1 MKFPLKSNPA
11 VNIEITPLIDIVFI
25 LVIFFVATSKISE
38 SQFLNI
44 DLPESNYLE
53 SNEDNLNNQIIVKS
67 NGEIIIGSKTY
78 QSDEINLE
86 MALLDNLT
94 VENVVILSIEKKVY
108 HEQTI
113 AIMDLLQKNN
123 FTDIKIKTLSQW
135 NKIRIKDFL
144 DIP

>member
-53 SNEDNLNNQIIVKS
+53 SNADNLNNQIIVKS
-67 NGEIIIGSKTY
+67 NGKIIIGLKTY
-78 QSDEINLE
+78 QFDEINLE

-123 FTDIKIKTLSQW
+123 FTDIKIKTLSQ
-135 NKIRIKDFL
+135 
-144 DIP
+144 

>member
-78 QSDEINLE
+78 QSNEINLE

-123 FTDIKIKTLSQW
+123 FIDIKIKTLSQ
-135 NKIRIKDFL
+135 
-144 DIP
+144 

>member
-11 VNIEITPLIDIVFI
+11 INIEITPLIDIVFI

-53 SNEDNLNNQIIVKS
+53 SNADNLNNQIIVRS
-67 NGEIIIGSKTY
+67 NGEIIIGSKTF
-78 QSDEINLE
+78 QSGEINLE

-123 FTDIKIKTLSQW
+123 FTDIKIKTLSQ
-135 NKIRIKDFL
+135 
-144 DIP
+144 

>member
-53 SNEDNLNNQIIVKS
+53 SNADNLNNQIIVRS

-78 QSDEINLE
+78 QSGEINLE
-86 MALLDNLT
+86 TALLDNLT

-123 FTDIKIKTLSQW
+123 FTDIKIKTLSQ
-135 NKIRIKDFL
+135 
-144 DIP
+144 

>member
-78 QSDEINLE
+78 QYDEINLE

-123 FTDIKIKTLSQW
+123 FTDIKIKTLSQ
-135 NKIRIKDFL
+135 
-144 DIP
+144 

>member
-53 SNEDNLNNQIIVKS
+53 SNADNLNNQIIVKS

-78 QSDEINLE
+78 QSDGINLE

-123 FTDIKIKTLSQW
+123 FTDIKIKTLSQ
-135 NKIRIKDFL
+135 
-144 DIP
+144 

>member
-67 NGEIIIGSKTY
+67 NGEIIIGSKTF

-123 FTDIKIKTLSQW
+123 FIDIKIKTLSQ
-135 NKIRIKDFL
+135 
-144 DIP
+144 

>member
-67 NGEIIIGSKTY
+67 NGEIIIGSKTF
-78 QSDEINLE
+78 QSGEIN
-86 MALLDNLT
+86 
-94 VENVVILSIEKKVY
+94 
-108 HEQTI
+108 
-113 AIMDLLQKNN
+113 
-123 FTDIKIKTLSQW
+123 
-135 NKIRIKDFL
+135 
-144 DIP
+144 

>member
-1 MKFPLKSNPA
+1 MKFDVKSNPA

-123 FTDIKIKTLSQW
+123 FIDIKIKTLSQ
-135 NKIRIKDFL
+135 
-144 DIP
+144 

>member
-53 SNEDNLNNQIIVKS
+53 SNADNLNNQIIIKS

-78 QSDEINLE
+78 KSGEINLE

-123 FTDIKIKTLSQW
+123 FTDIKIRTLS
-135 NKIRIKDFL
+135 K
-144 DIP
+144 

>member
-11 VNIEITPLIDIVFI
+11 VNIEITHLIDIVFI

-53 SNEDNLNNQIIVKS
+53 SNADNLNNQIIVRS
-67 NGEIIIGSKTY
+67 NGEIIIGSKTF
-78 QSDEINLE
+78 QSGEINLE

-123 FTDIKIKTLSQW
+123 FTDIKIKTLSQ
-135 NKIRIKDFL
+135 
-144 DIP
+144 

>member
-53 SNEDNLNNQIIVKS
+53 SNADNLNNQIIIKS

-78 QSDEINLE
+78 KSGEINLE

-123 FTDIKIKTLSQW
+123 FIDIKIKTLSQW

>member
-53 SNEDNLNNQIIVKS
+53 SNADNLNNQIIIKS

-78 QSDEINLE
+78 QSGEINLE

-123 FTDIKIKTLSQW
+123 FTDIKIRTLS
-135 NKIRIKDFL
+135 K
-144 DIP
+144 

>member
-53 SNEDNLNNQIIVKS
+53 SNADNLNNQIIVKS

-78 QSDEINLE
+78 QSNEINLE
-86 MALLDNLT
+86 MALLNNLT

-123 FTDIKIKTLSQW
+123 FIDIKIKTLSQ
-135 NKIRIKDFL
+135 
-144 DIP
+144 

>member
-1 MKFPLKSNPA
+1 MKFSLKSNPA

-123 FTDIKIKTLSQW
+123 FIDIKIKTLSQ
-135 NKIRIKDFL
+135 
-144 DIP
+144 

>member
-53 SNEDNLNNQIIVKS
+53 SNADNLNNQIIVKS

-78 QSDEINLE
+78 QSNEINLE

-123 FTDIKIKTLSQW
+123 FIDIKIKTLSQ
-135 NKIRIKDFL
+135 
-144 DIP
+144 

>member
-78 QSDEINLE
+78 QSNEINLE
-86 MALLDNLT
+86 MALLNNLT

-123 FTDIKIKTLSQW
+123 FTDIKIKTLSQ
-135 NKIRIKDFL
+135 
-144 DIP
+144 

>member
-11 VNIEITPLIDIVFI
+11 INIEITPLIDIVFI

-53 SNEDNLNNQIIVKS
+53 SNADNLNNQIIVRS

-78 QSDEINLE
+78 QFGEINLE

-123 FTDIKIKTLSQW
+123 FIDIKIKTLSQ
-135 NKIRIKDFL
+135 
-144 DIP
+144 

>member
-78 QSDEINLE
+78 QSNEINLE
-86 MALLDNLT
+86 MALLNNLT

-113 AIMDLLQKNN
+113 AIMNLLQKNN

>member
-53 SNEDNLNNQIIVKS
+53 SNADNLNNQIIVKS

-78 QSDEINLE
+78 QSGEINLE

-123 FTDIKIKTLSQW
+123 FTDIKIKTLSQ
-135 NKIRIKDFL
+135 
-144 DIP
+144 

>member
-53 SNEDNLNNQIIVKS
+53 SNADNLNNQIIVRS

-123 FTDIKIKTLSQW
+123 FTDIKIKTLSQ
-135 NKIRIKDFL
+135 
-144 DIP
+144 

>member
-53 SNEDNLNNQIIVKS
+53 SNADDLNNQIIVKS

-78 QSDEINLE
+78 QSDGINLE

-123 FTDIKIKTLSQW
+123 FIDIKIKTLSQ
-135 NKIRIKDFL
+135 
-144 DIP
+144 

>member
-53 SNEDNLNNQIIVKS
+53 SNADNLNNQIIVKS

-123 FTDIKIKTLSQW
+123 FIDIKIKTLSQ
-135 NKIRIKDFL
+135 
-144 DIP
+144 

>member
-53 SNEDNLNNQIIVKS
+53 SNADNLNNQIIIKS

-78 QSDEINLE
+78 KSGEINLE

-123 FTDIKIKTLSQW
+123 FTDIKIKTLSQ
-135 NKIRIKDFL
+135 
-144 DIP
+144 

>member
-25 LVIFFVATSKISE
+25 LVIFFVAPSKISE

-44 DLPESNYLE
+44 DLHESNYLE
-53 SNEDNLNNQIIVKS
+53 SNADNLNNQIIVKS

-78 QSDEINLE
+78 QSDGINLE

-123 FTDIKIKTLSQW
+123 FTDIKIKTLSQ
-135 NKIRIKDFL
+135 
-144 DIP
+144 

>member
-53 SNEDNLNNQIIVKS
+53 SNADNLNNQIIVRS

-108 HEQTI
+108 HEQTS

-123 FTDIKIKTLSQW
+123 FIDIKIKTLSQ
-135 NKIRIKDFL
+135 
-144 DIP
+144 

>member
-67 NGEIIIGSKTY
+67 NGEIIIGSKIY

-123 FTDIKIKTLSQW
+123 FTDIKIKTLSQ
-135 NKIRIKDFL
+135 
-144 DIP
+144 

>member
-53 SNEDNLNNQIIVKS
+53 SNADNLNNQIIVRS
-67 NGEIIIGSKTY
+67 NGEIIIGSKTF
-78 QSDEINLE
+78 QSGEINLE
-86 MALLDNLT
+86 MALLNNLT

-123 FTDIKIKTLSQW
+123 FTDIKIKTLSQ
-135 NKIRIKDFL
+135 
-144 DIP
+144 

>member
-25 LVIFFVATSKISE
+25 LVIIFVATSKISE

-53 SNEDNLNNQIIVKS
+53 SNADNLNNQIVVKS

-78 QSDEINLE
+78 QSNEINLE

-123 FTDIKIKTLSQW
+123 FTDIKIKTLSQ
-135 NKIRIKDFL
+135 
-144 DIP
+144 

>member
-53 SNEDNLNNQIIVKS
+53 SNANNLNNQIIVKS
-67 NGEIIIGSKTY
+67 NGKIIIGLKTY
-78 QSDEINLE
+78 QFDEINLE

-123 FTDIKIKTLSQW
+123 FTDIKIKTLSQ
-135 NKIRIKDFL
+135 
-144 DIP
+144 

>member
-53 SNEDNLNNQIIVKS
+53 SNADNLNNQIIVKS

-78 QSDEINLE
+78 QSDGINLE

-113 AIMDLLQKNN
+113 AIMDLLRKNN
-123 FTDIKIKTLSQW
+123 FTDIKIKTLSQ
-135 NKIRIKDFL
+135 
-144 DIP
+144 

>member
-53 SNEDNLNNQIIVKS
+53 SNADNLNNQIIIKS

-78 QSDEINLE
+78 QFGEMNLE

-123 FTDIKIKTLSQW
+123 FTDIKIKTLSQ
-135 NKIRIKDFL
+135 
-144 DIP
+144 

>member
-1 MKFPLKSNPA
+1 MKFPLKSNAA

-53 SNEDNLNNQIIVKS
+53 SNADNLNNQIIVRS

-78 QSDEINLE
+78 QSGEINLE

-123 FTDIKIKTLSQW
+123 FTDIKIKTLSQ
-135 NKIRIKDFL
+135 
-144 DIP
+144 

>member
-78 QSDEINLE
+78 QSNEINLE

-123 FTDIKIKTLSQW
+123 FTDIKIKTLSQ
-135 NKIRIKDFL
+135 
-144 DIP
+144 

>member
-53 SNEDNLNNQIIVKS
+53 SNADNLNNQIIVRS

-78 QSDEINLE
+78 QSGEINLE

-123 FTDIKIKTLSQW
+123 FIDIKIKTLSQ
-135 NKIRIKDFL
+135 
-144 DIP
+144 

>member
-53 SNEDNLNNQIIVKS
+53 SNADNLNNQIIVKS

-78 QSDEINLE
+78 QSNEINLE

-123 FTDIKIKTLSQW
+123 FTDIKIKTLSQ
-135 NKIRIKDFL
+135 
-144 DIP
+144 

>member
-53 SNEDNLNNQIIVKS
+53 SNADNLNNQIIVRS

-78 QSDEINLE
+78 QFGEINLE

-123 FTDIKIKTLSQW
+123 FTDIKIKTLSQ
-135 NKIRIKDFL
+135 
-144 DIP
+144 

>member
-67 NGEIIIGSKTY
+67 NGEIIIGSKTF

-123 FTDIKIKTLSQW
+123 FTDIKIKTLSQ
-135 NKIRIKDFL
+135 
-144 DIP
+144 

>member
-38 SQFLNI
+38 SKFLNI

-123 FTDIKIKTLSQW
+123 FIDIKIKTLSQ
-135 NKIRIKDFL
+135 
-144 DIP
+144 